1 MLSGLWIYV
10 GWWHKVLN
18 PLCIKSILFLFPSV
32 PPVIIKFEEPQKWHD
47 TCMIFTVRA
56 NPLPTMRWYYKGEE
70 IKPTE
75 YVHPEMD
82 IYQDN
87 LEGCLMFKNPTH
99 HNNGNY
105 TLEASNFLGVAVKTV
120 YAHFLR
126 PPFDGM
132 WLDYFAC
139 YSKTYSYIV
148 FPNECSVKCNW
159 KRFSPKCYYTCKKY
173 YVDFPPVGNKGQV
186 LLYWCKRMRRVSMIR
201 AVRSQMPCWETEQTG
216 CQLKSLSE

>member
-1 MLSGLWIYV
+1 M
-10 GWWHKVLN
+10 
-18 PLCIKSILFLFPSV
+18 FLFPSV

-75 YVHPEMD
+75 YVRPEMD

-132 WLDYFAC
+132 
-139 YSKTYSYIV
+139 
-148 FPNECSVKCNW
+148 
-159 KRFSPKCYYTCKKY
+159 
-173 YVDFPPVGNKGQV
+173 
-186 LLYWCKRMRRVSMIR
+186 
-201 AVRSQMPCWETEQTG
+201 
-216 CQLKSLSE
+216 

>member
-1 MLSGLWIYV
+1 
-10 GWWHKVLN
+10 
-18 PLCIKSILFLFPSV
+18 

-56 NPLPTMRWYYKGEE
+56 NPLPTLRWYYKGEE

-75 YVHPEMD
+75 YVRPEMEV
-82 IYQDN
+82 YQDN

-126 PPFDGM
+126 PPFD
-132 WLDYFAC
+132 
-139 YSKTYSYIV
+139 
-148 FPNECSVKCNW
+148 
-159 KRFSPKCYYTCKKY
+159 
-173 YVDFPPVGNKGQV
+173 
-186 LLYWCKRMRRVSMIR
+186 
-201 AVRSQMPCWETEQTG
+201 
-216 CQLKSLSE
+216 